1 MTPLRKNKK
10 TYQIIEA
17 LARIILLIG
26 KQGIAYRVTEK
37 VDKSDNSR
45 NPGHFL
51 AIVREISNY
60 YPFVHEHICSS
71 FHKEAFYMNP
81 TSQNKLIEIIGKQ
94 IIQKRFIQEIKD
106 AQYHSV
112 SADEIISSN
121 DQILSICMRHLN
133 KEK

>member
-17 LARIILLIG
+17 LARIILLVG
-26 KQGIAYRVTEK
+26 KQGIAYRGTEK

-60 YPFVHEHICSS
+60 YPFVHEHICSP
-71 FHKEAFYMNP
+71 FRKEAVYMNP
-81 TSQNKLIEIIGKQ
+81 TSQNKLIEIIGQQ
-94 IIQKRFIQEIKD
+94 IIQKRFTQEIKD

-112 SADEIISSN
+112 SADEITSSN
-121 DQILSICMRHLN
+121 DEILSICIGHLS